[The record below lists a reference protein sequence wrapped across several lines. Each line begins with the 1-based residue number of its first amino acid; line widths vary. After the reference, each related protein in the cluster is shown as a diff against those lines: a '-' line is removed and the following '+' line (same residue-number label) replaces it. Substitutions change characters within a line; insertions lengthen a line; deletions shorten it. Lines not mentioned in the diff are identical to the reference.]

1 MKGSIVKRGKSYSV
15 VIDAGRDENGKR
27 VRRWHS
33 GIRTKRE
40 AEALRVELLSAQA
53 GGTYTAPNKLTV
65 REFAAKQWLPSI
77 EALVAGGSMKPSTA
91 SSYRCQVNTHIVPQ
105 LGSVLLRDLTGP
117 MLNAFY
123 GRLLTSGR
131 VRVKEG
137 GSPGL
142 SPTSCH
148 LVHVTVHRMLKDA
161 GKWGLVA
168 RNVADLADAPR
179 PTKSGE
185 DTMTTWTPEQ
195 LRAFLAAVD
204 GDRLQAMWL
213 LFITTGLRRG
223 EVSGLRWSD
232 VDLDAGRLRVTTSR
246 TVVDHLVVEGAPK
259 TSGSRREIG
268 LDPATVA
275 SLRSHWAR
283 QSEERLLWG
292 PAYTPTGHLFT
303 WEDGR
308 AIHPNIVSKTF
319 QRLAAR
325 AGLPV
330 IRLHDLRHSY
340 ATAALEAGV
349 ALKVVSTRLGHSSIS
364 ITGDIYCHVR
374 AEVDQAAADLVAG
387 SILGVG

>member
-1 MKGSIVKRGKSYSV
+1 MKGTVIKRGKSYSV

-27 VRRWHS
+27 IRRWHS
-33 GIRTKRE
+33 GYSTSKA
-40 AEALRVELLSAQA
+40 AENARVELLAAQA

-65 REFAAKQWLPSI
+65 REFAEATWLPSI
-77 EALVAGGSMKPSTA
+77 DALVAGGNMKPSTA

-117 MLNAFY
+117 MLNALY

-142 SPTSCH
+142 SPTSVH
-148 LVHVTVHRMLKDA
+148 LVHVTIHRMLKDA
-161 GKWGLVA
+161 GRWGLVA

-179 PTKSGE
+179 PRKSGE
-185 DTMTTWTPEQ
+185 STMTTWTPDQ
-195 LRAFLAAVD
+195 LRAFLGAVD

-223 EVSGLRWSD
+223 ELCGLRWSD
-232 VDLDAGRLRVTTSR
+232 IDLDAGRLRVTTSR
-246 TVVDHLVVEGAPK
+246 TVVNHEVVEGAPK

-268 LDPATVA
+268 LDPATVSA
-275 SLRSHWAR
+275 LRSHWAR
-283 QSEERLLWG
+283 QGEERLAWG
-292 PAYTPTGHLFT
+292 SSYASTDLLFT
-303 WEDGR
+303 WADGR
-308 AIHPNIVSKTF
+308 GIHPNIVSKTF
-319 QRLAAR
+319 QRIARR

-364 ITGDIYCHVR
+364 ITGDIYSHVR